1 MKKTRILWIV
11 IMAIIS
17 VVILSGCDF
26 HSSKSYTYDVENGD
40 RITIKMDTSKKYD
53 LTSSLPIKFSKDDE
67 VLSQGTFAK
76 KEAYDTY
83 YNIVENDSSCEI
95 IEEKSNKNG
104 DYFFY
109 TTEDGEY
116 NYIIKIKDS
125 DTCFIL
131 GNNVSKSSAKE
142 VFSRLTFEV
151 ED

>member
-1 MKKTRILWIV
+1 MKKMRIVWIV
-11 IMAIIS
+11 IMAVIAA
-17 VVILSGCDF
+17 VILSGCDF
-26 HSSKSYTYDVENGD
+26 HKEKSYTYDVETGD
-40 RITIKMDTSKKYD
+40 RIKIKMDISKKYD

-76 KEAYDTY
+76 ENAYDLY

-109 TTEDGEY
+109 STEDGEY
-116 NYIIKIKDS
+116 NYVIKIKDS
-125 DTCFIL
+125 NTCFIL

>member
-67 VLSQGTFAK
+67 VISQGTFAK
-76 KEAYDTY
+76 KEAYDMY

-109 TTEDGEY
+109 TTKDGEY

>member
-67 VLSQGTFAK
+67 VISQGTFAK
-76 KEAYDTY
+76 EEAYDMY